1 MDHRRYK
8 YLIWNSHWYKKN
20 VTQSKINWN
29 ESVVTKSDAQAKEM
43 DLSKK
48 RKPLL
53 EDFFPWWKTD
63 HKN

>member
-1 MDHRRYK
+1 
-8 YLIWNSHWYKKN
+8 
-20 VTQSKINWN
+20 
-29 ESVVTKSDAQAKEM
+29 M